1 MNSINKDLH
10 ILLCLLSCQLFSFLL
25 TINFTLN
32 IQLTTSLFALK
43 IHLINQLSARQFIF
57 FLFCFE
63 QSFSNLYTRFGIR
76 EFKTLL
82 NHFTLMLLKDFRD
95 IGFYINGKNFAI
107 FYIHT
112 IFTEEST
119 FMTIAII
126 LILLRRSSS
135 INSYITNNFRIILIE
150 FFNCVFLCFTLNQ
163 RTLSIAK
170 ILDIIINRE
179 PVIHI
184 SGIKIHTIRNLN
196 YSLYE
201 ILSLNINIIRNLII
215 FIMEVYGLFKSIS
228 CLRLTSAQLKLFK
241 SLIIIKQNSLRTAN
255 NLTST
260 ILRYN
265 INCITSPNIQ
275 TDNTIILIINSN
287 STRLSVRSTTRNTS
301 ISLKISKSLELTV
314 NIIYAIGNTISSC
327 TIKIRSS
334 SLYTLSNSFFQ
345 SLLSKTSIIFKSLLI
360 TGEPQFTL
368 MRAQLTLNNDFSTRI
383 RQIHC
388 RTFNSFNLTIKT
400 IHHIDAFAFWNSN
413 SMMKNLL
420 IIINDSMLRTRII
433 NHLFLTSD
441 KKLFANRM
449 NSTIIIRIFSNNLYI
464 NTRNRRK
471 FNCTENITT
480 FRRSYKIFSRLREHN
495 FRTMNITLITIFI
508 LQNTIFKTFKSNSVT
523 NITILILI
531 LERNYFN
538 TSRRNIERNIST
550 LNNKNLTIY
559 IIAVF
564 RDNFITLSIKNLAT
578 FRNRGLSIIYTSQQI
593 LVSAE
598 RMTLYSLSHL
608 TRIKCEGDR
617 AGNINLTTNLNIF
630 WKIIRGSSGWTTAIR
645 SRIFQ
650 NQIPILRRRSKQRN
664 SIRIRTRNKSLALRI
679 KANKFIRLRQRSL
692 SRTNMTKNI
701 AFGSVK
707 NISILINRK
716 NQIFLHHTFTHK
728 YLIPHILS
736 KSIYSILSV
745 FFSSG

>member
-1 MNSINKDLH
+1 
-10 ILLCLLSCQLFSFLL
+10 
-25 TINFTLN
+25 
-32 IQLTTSLFALK
+32 
-43 IHLINQLSARQFIF
+43 
-57 FLFCFE
+57 
-63 QSFSNLYTRFGIR
+63 
-76 EFKTLL
+76 
-82 NHFTLMLLKDFRD
+82 
-95 IGFYINGKNFAI
+95 
-107 FYIHT
+107 
-112 IFTEEST
+112 
-119 FMTIAII
+119 
-126 LILLRRSSS
+126 
-135 INSYITNNFRIILIE
+135 
-150 FFNCVFLCFTLNQ
+150 
-163 RTLSIAK
+163 
-170 ILDIIINRE
+170 
-179 PVIHI
+179 
-184 SGIKIHTIRNLN
+184 
-196 YSLYE
+196 
-201 ILSLNINIIRNLII
+201 
-215 FIMEVYGLFKSIS
+215 
-228 CLRLTSAQLKLFK
+228 
-241 SLIIIKQNSLRTAN
+241 
-255 NLTST
+255 
-260 ILRYN
+260 
-265 INCITSPNIQ
+265 
-275 TDNTIILIINSN
+275 
-287 STRLSVRSTTRNTS
+287 
-301 ISLKISKSLELTV
+301 
-314 NIIYAIGNTISSC
+314 
-327 TIKIRSS
+327 
-334 SLYTLSNSFFQ
+334 
-345 SLLSKTSIIFKSLLI
+345 
-360 TGEPQFTL
+360 
-368 MRAQLTLNNDFSTRI
+368 
-383 RQIHC
+383 
-388 RTFNSFNLTIKT
+388 
-400 IHHIDAFAFWNSN
+400 
-413 SMMKNLL
+413 MKNLL